1 LKTLRGSVRM
11 RVTQLPVLF
20 IFISILYNSAFYPV
34 AYGTPIGNRD
44 ASPVTSFLADVNG
57 DKKEDSIVYNGN
69 GEWKVSLSTGNKFEA
84 YSNWIEGH
92 GISSTKQLVGD
103 VNGDGKADSI
113 VYFDNGE
120 WWVSLSRGDRFG
132 AFQKWRGNVQYQ
144 YDSSGKLQRVTFVDG
159 KQLHFQY
166 DGNGNLVRKWM
177 E

>member
-1 LKTLRGSVRM
+1 M
-11 RVTQLPVLF
+11 
-20 IFISILYNSAFYPV
+20 
-34 AYGTPIGNRD
+34 
-44 ASPVTSFLADVNG
+44 
-57 DKKEDSIVYNGN
+57 
-69 GEWKVSLSTGNKFEA
+69 SLSNGSGFEA
-84 YSNWIEGH
+84 YTRWIEGH
-92 GISSTKQLVGD
+92 GEGSSQQLVGDVNGDGKADTIVYFDNGEWWVSLSNGSGFDAYTRWIAGYGEGSSQQFVGD

-144 YDSSGKLQRVTFVDG
+144 YDSSGKLQRLTLVDG

-166 DGNGNLVRKWM
+166 DKNGNLIRKWM

>member
-1 LKTLRGSVRM
+1 M
-11 RVTQLPVLF
+11 RVTRLPELF

-34 AYGTPIGNRD
+34 AYGMPIGSRD
-44 ASPVTSFLADVNG
+44 ASPGMSFFADVNG

-92 GISSTKQLVGD
+92 GIGSTKQLVGD

-120 WWVSLSRGDRFG
+120 WWVALSNGSGFG
-132 AFQKWRGNVQYQ
+132 AYTRWIEGHGVG
-144 YDSSGKLQRVTFVDG
+144 SSQQLVGDVNGDG
-159 KQLHFQY
+159 KADSIVYF
-166 DGNGNLVRKWM
+166 
-177 E
+177 